1 MINDKIITITKN
13 NTFDKGWT
21 MFAPYQMHVYKNRN
35 YKEILVTDVV
45 RAITKGDRICILL
58 SEPCLANAVIKE
70 LEWVGKFADIE
81 LIAKNDDIIA
91 RYPNIQFKKI
101 AINPNVDFN
110 YLSVVGNGSLSVMI
124 NDGYTETS
132 ATLKNIYFDRQSAQE
147 NYNFLRDAD
156 DVVFVG
162 DCFDGDYAE
171 LYNECIAQEKR
182 IYRVIEKEK
191 YSQSIFEEFNK
202 STTKLLLSDFT
213 KNAVLLFTR
222 FGEIKQVVKAENG
235 LFLDYPIAR
244 LGDVV
249 GELYVCLWRGEE
261 KTLAQLDGV
270 KNLYA
275 WQDGDVR
282 PYAME
287 DKIIIKRNISIPTMK
302 EFVEES
308 FDSSEVNE
316 HNQYNAVAKSVEY
329 QFTLMPPRFD
339 MSYAY
344 SPIYEPILRLYKD
357 FKKWASFDFKNMLK
371 EKNAFYKANAI
382 DEFAYECG
390 SFIKWFSV
398 AVEEYRYANYY
409 RSLRETLRQIQK
421 VKNSLIDICGDMAKN
436 IYSQSSETKFDKF
449 DDEILGYE
457 RQIEEKKLLISQGV
471 EVLPS
476 KRRIEVLERKIKDL
490 LLLKAK
496 FEGSNSNRSD
506 KTVDAFVQK
515 CKNLILQSEKII
527 SNDESIGNV
536 IQKSEETNA
545 MRLEEFANKWLSKFY
560 QNLLNIEKLLE
571 TLLVIDI
578 PEDYI
583 LYEKDRHRFIVID
596 TLQEYIETQEL
607 CAHFNAQ
614 CLARR

>member
-21 MFAPYQMHVYKNRN
+21 VFAPYQMPVYKNRN

-70 LEWVGKFADIE
+70 LEWVGRFADIE

-110 YLSVVGNGSLSVMI
+110 YLSVVGNSPLSVMI

-132 ATLKNIYFDRQSAQE
+132 ATLKSIYFDGQSAQG
-147 NYNFLRDAD
+147 NYNFLEDSD
-156 DVVFVG
+156 DVAFVG

-171 LYNECIAQEKR
+171 LYNECIAQGKR
-182 IYRVIEKEK
+182 TYRVISKEK
-191 YSQSIFEEFNK
+191 YSQAVFDTFNK
-202 STTKLLLSDFT
+202 SKTKLLLSDFT

-222 FGEIKQVVKAENG
+222 SGEIKQVVKAANG

-249 GELYVCLWRGEE
+249 GALYVCPWQGEE
-261 KTLAQLDGV
+261 KTLGQLDGV

-275 WQDGDVR
+275 WCDGKIQ

-339 MSYAY
+339 RSYAY

-357 FKKWASFDFKNMLK
+357 FKKCASFDFADMFQ
-371 EKNAFYKANAI
+371 EKNAFFKINELDA
-382 DEFAYECG
+382 FAE
-390 SFIKWFSV
+390 KW
-398 AVEEYRYANYY
+398 
-409 RSLRETLRQIQK
+409 
-421 VKNSLIDICGDMAKN
+421 
-436 IYSQSSETKFDKF
+436 DKF
-449 DDEILGYE
+449 
-457 RQIEEKKLLISQGV
+457 V
-471 EVLPS
+471 
-476 KRRIEVLERKIKDL
+476 
-490 LLLKAK
+490 
-496 FEGSNSNRSD
+496 
-506 KTVDAFVQK
+506 
-515 CKNLILQSEKII
+515 
-527 SNDESIGNV
+527 
-536 IQKSEETNA
+536 
-545 MRLEEFANKWLSKFY
+545 KWLS
-560 QNLLNIEKLLE
+560 QAIEKYCYSNYYSK
-571 TLLVIDI
+571 T
-578 PEDYI
+578 YI
-583 LYEKDRHRFIVID
+583 AIV
-596 TLQEYIETQEL
+596 
-607 CAHFNAQ
+607 H
-614 CLARR
+614 